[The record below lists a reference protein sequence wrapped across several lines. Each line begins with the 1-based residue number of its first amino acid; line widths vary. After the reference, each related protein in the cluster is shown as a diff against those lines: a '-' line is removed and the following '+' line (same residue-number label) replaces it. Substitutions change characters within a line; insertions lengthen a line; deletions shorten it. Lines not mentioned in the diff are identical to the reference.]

1 MIVLPPFLTA
11 MNAGAVLHLCRA
23 LKSAGEPVVHVDA
36 SALRMVDP
44 FGMCLLAATC
54 QHLEALDIRL
64 ELHGLNQEVG
74 GWLAR
79 MDFFQ
84 QCPAITGL
92 PAVPQRRWNRADA
105 LMELCRIDDAAEVD
119 RLARVL
125 AQALV
130 GRVPGIDPNE
140 APDEMTGL
148 TMQDRFTDPLQ
159 YVLSETLENALT
171 HGRRN
176 GYGHARVW
184 VASQYYPSKD
194 VVRLGLVDNGCGFL
208 ASLRNHPQL
217 PLPTHAAAIQTA
229 LIPRVSCNRDVGLMG
244 DSINQGV
251 GLTVTKEIVRAALGR
266 MTLVS
271 GDSLMRLHPRTS
283 LPAEAVDYW
292 QGVGVAIEMRRSA
305 LLNVRVRVIV
315 AGLPGFS
322 PVSGIRFE

>member
-1 MIVLPPFLTA
+1 MIVLPPYLTA
-11 MNAGAVLHLCRA
+11 MNAGTVLHLCRRLRGA
-23 LKSAGEPVVHVDA
+23 EEPVVRVDA
-36 SALRMVDP
+36 SPLRMVDP

-54 QHLEALDIRL
+54 QQLEALDTRL
-64 ELHGLNQEVG
+64 EFQGLSNEVG

-79 MDFFQ
+79 MDFFR
-84 QCPAITGL
+84 QCPAIVGIPL
-92 PAVPQRRWNRADA
+92 AQHRRWDRADA
-105 LMELCRIDDAAEVD
+105 LMELCRIDDAATVD
-119 RLARVL
+119 RRARTL

-130 GRVPGIDPNE
+130 GHVPGMDPNE
-140 APDEMTGL
+140 VPNEMTGL

-217 PLPTHAAAIQTA
+217 PAATHAAAIQTA

-266 MTLVS
+266 MTLAS
-271 GDSLMRLHPRTS
+271 GDALVRLHLRTS
-283 LPAEAVDYW
+283 QPAETTEYW
-292 QGVGVAIEMRRSA
+292 QGVCVALELRRSA
-305 LLNVRVRVIV
+305 LLNVRVREIV
-315 AGLPGFS
+315 ASLPGYS
-322 PVSGIRFE
+322 PVAGIRFE

>member
-1 MIVLPPFLTA
+1 MIVLPPYLTA

-23 LKSAGEPVVHVDA
+23 LRSAEEPVVHADA
-36 SALRMVDP
+36 SALRWVDP

-54 QHLEALDIRL
+54 QQLEALETRL
-64 ELHGLNQEVG
+64 ELHGLSNEVG

-79 MDFFQ
+79 MDFFRH
-84 QCPAITGL
+84 CPVIVGIPL
-92 PAVPQRRWNRADA
+92 DQHRRWDRADA
-105 LMELCRIDDAAEVD
+105 LMELCRIEDAAVVD
-119 RLARVL
+119 QRARAL

-130 GRVPGIDPNE
+130 GHVPGMDSNE

-148 TMQDRFTDPLQ
+148 TTQNRFTDPLQ

-176 GYGHARVW
+176 GYGHGRVW

-217 PLPTHAAAIQTA
+217 PVATHAAAIQTA

-251 GLTVTKEIVRAALGR
+251 GLTVTKEIVRAAMGR

-271 GDSLMRLHPRTS
+271 GDSLVRLHPRTS
-283 LPAEAVDYW
+283 QPAETVDYW
-292 QGVGVAIEMRRSA
+292 
-305 LLNVRVRVIV
+305 
-315 AGLPGFS
+315 
-322 PVSGIRFE
+322 